1 MSNTIMPVD
10 KARLQIFKKMTPA
23 TQQVAKEFED
33 KISKG
38 VVSQVKVAYDI
49 GARIAEMVDDTNES
63 TYGSSAVK
71 QLADYLNVDGG
82 EQGLYNRMGFA
93 RAFTREY
100 VTQQCAI
107 PMANGNYLSFYH
119 WLQLTKVEDEAKR
132 DKWLNKV
139 RKENM
144 SGNDL
149 EKEIRS
155 GAAGATKHARQGGRK
170 PKAPTSPIAG
180 LQKTFEIANKFARWE
195 EVAGRTTFSAI
206 EEMSADKVDQK
217 LLEKTEACLEMV
229 SSAYEKAGEMKEA
242 LEANVERLK
251 EVMTKKS
258 EDAAE
263 AYSEEAEGE
272 AEEEEAPKPKAS
284 SNGKKKKK
292 KKSKKPV
299 AAE

>member
-1 MSNTIMPVD
+1 MSTTMMPVD
-10 KARLQIFKKMTPA
+10 KARAQIYRKMTPA

-38 VVSQVKVAYDI
+38 VVSQVKVNYDI

-107 PMANGNYLSFYH
+107 PMANGNYLTLYH
-119 WLQLTKVEDEAKR
+119 WLQLMKVEDEAKR
-132 DKWLNKV
+132 DKMLNKV

-149 EKEIRS
+149 EKEIRAG
-155 GAAGATKHARQGGRK
+155 GAGSVKHARQGGRK

-229 SSAYEKAGEMKEA
+229 TSAHEKAGEMKEA

-251 EVMTKKS
+251 EVMDKKA

-263 AYSEEAEGE
+263 SYTEEAED
-272 AEEEEAPKPKAS
+272 EEEEAPAPKAKT
-284 SNGKKKKK
+284 GKKK